1 MRPQALAAT
10 VIAVIALALATWRYH
25 QIRTDQAHGRRILTQ
40 SLTAGEHV
48 ALAGTQI
55 VEAPGQPAGRA
66 RIIQTADGKMRLEY
80 LSGPRDGLK
89 VWDDGRKTWR
99 WYPRK
104 KVLAI
109 SACRRRA
116 TVLDGRRTDLL
127 MRNFVP
133 RWLREDRVAGQKVDV
148 IDVRPRQPGAAWKR
162 LWISKANHAI
172 LATSTFSP
180 DGQPISGVR
189 FEQVTFQPTAASDAS
204 AFQAPADLVH
214 RYGRAQPGDSPS
226 SFAPREL
233 VDVVDFPVRVPTYLP
248 PGYAWEAGYPFPC
261 SCGQQAARLQF
272 TDGLNTIVLLE
283 CGHKCSPGS
292 QCVLPPASSHLVA
305 RLDTRNMAL
314 AATGDVRPAELMRML
329 RSAASATPVAYPKN
343 PRPLK

>member
-1 MRPQALAAT
+1 MKLR
-10 VIAVIALALATWRYH
+10 AVAVALALAALGAVTWRYH
-25 QIRTDQAHGRRILTQ
+25 QARMDQDLGRRILAQ

-48 ALAGTQI
+48 ALEGTQI

-66 RIIQTADGKMRLEY
+66 HIVQTADGRMRLEY
-80 LSGPRDGLK
+80 LSGLREGAK
-89 VWDDGRKTWR
+89 IWDDGRKTWR

-116 TVLDGRRTDLL
+116 TVLDGRRTGLL
-127 MRNFVP
+127 LQNFVP
-133 RWLREDRVAGQKVDV
+133 RWLREDLVAGQRVDV

-172 LATSTFSP
+172 LATSTFAP
-180 DGQPISGVR
+180 DGQTISRVR
-189 FEQVTFQPTAASDAS
+189 FENVLFQPAKAVDAAG
-204 AFQAPADLVH
+204 FRAPVDLVR

-226 SFAPREL
+226 TFSPREL
-233 VDVVDFPVRVPTYLP
+233 VDVVDFPVRVPSYLP
-248 PGYAWEAGYPFPC
+248 PGYSWEAGYPFPC
-261 SCGQQAARLQF
+261 SCGQQAARMQF

-292 QCVLPPASSHLVA
+292 QCVLPPGSSHLVA

-329 RSAASATPVAYPKN
+329 RSAAVAAPVAYPKN
-343 PRPLK
+343 PRPLR